1 MGWVIG
7 DTGYV
12 GRGQIWLSFQRHEKH
27 AHFSYRLTRV
37 DEYCLFVTMT
47 GNCTKKLR
55 ASGAVPE

>member
-12 GRGQIWLSFQRHEKH
+12 GRGQIWLTFQRHEKH
-27 AHFSYRLTRV
+27 AHFSYRLTQI

-47 GNCTKKLR
+47 GDCTKKLR
-55 ASGAVPE
+55 ASGPVPE

>member
-12 GRGQIWLSFQRHEKH
+12 GRGQIWLTFPRHEKR
-27 AHFSYRLTRV
+27 AHFSYQLTRV
-37 DEYCLFVTMT
+37 DEYCVFVTHE

-55 ASGAVPE
+55 DSGAVSG